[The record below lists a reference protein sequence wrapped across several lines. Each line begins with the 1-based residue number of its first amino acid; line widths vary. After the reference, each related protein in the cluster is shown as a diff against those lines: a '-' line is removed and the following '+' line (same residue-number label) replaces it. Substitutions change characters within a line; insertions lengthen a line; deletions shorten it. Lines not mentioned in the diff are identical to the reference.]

1 MPRLVLFT
9 DLDGTLLDHDTYSF
23 EPAREALAK
32 LESENIPVVF
42 TTSKTRAEIEKCRR
56 LTGNA
61 HPFISEN
68 GGAVFVP
75 EGYFGGDFSYDRKED
90 GYLVIELGAPHGELA
105 AALGEIRL
113 ETGMDIRGVS
123 EMEMEE
129 IMRLTG
135 LDEEDAALVRQREYG
150 EPFLVHG
157 DGASEEKIVREIQ
170 KRGYRHTEGGR
181 FHHIL
186 GRSDKGKAV
195 SILKGLYVKEWGL
208 IKTAGI
214 GDSLNDLP
222 MLKAVDI
229 PILVRK
235 PGGGYDERVKI
246 ADLAVADAPGPYGWN
261 SAVLK
266 LIVSFGEKEP
276 GE

>member
-1 MPRLVLFT
+1 MPRLLLFT

-23 EPAREALAK
+23 GPAVEALAA
-32 LESENIPVVF
+32 LESENIPAVF
-42 TTSKTRAEIEKCRR
+42 TTSKTRAEIEKWRR

-68 GGAVFVP
+68 GGAIFVP
-75 EGYFGGDFSYDRKED
+75 EGYFGGDFTYDRKNG
-90 GYLVIELGAPHGELA
+90 GYLVIELGAPHAELA
-105 AALGEIRL
+105 GALADIRR
-113 ETGMDIRGVS
+113 ETGIDIRGVS
-123 EMEMEE
+123 EMETGEV
-129 IMRLTG
+129 MRLTG
-135 LDEEDAALVRQREYG
+135 LSEKDAALVKEREYG
-150 EPFLVHG
+150 EPFVVYG
-157 DGASEEKIVREIQ
+157 NGASEERVVREIE
-170 KRGYRHTEGGR
+170 KRGYGYTEGGR
-181 FHHIL
+181 FHHML

-195 SILKGLYVKEWGL
+195 SILKGLYVKERGVVV
-208 IKTAGI
+208 TAGI

-229 PILVRK
+229 PVLVRK

-246 ADLAVADAPGPYGWN
+246 EGMAFADGAGPYGWN

>member
-1 MPRLVLFT
+1 MPRLLLFT

-23 EPAREALAK
+23 GPAVEALAA
-32 LESENIPVVF
+32 LESENIPAVF
-42 TTSKTRAEIEKCRR
+42 TTSKTRAEIEKWRR

-68 GGAVFVP
+68 GGAIFVP
-75 EGYFGGDFSYDRKED
+75 EGYFGGDFTYDKKEG
-90 GYLVIELGAPHGELA
+90 GYLVIELGAPHAELA
-105 AALGEIRL
+105 GALADIRR
-113 ETGMDIRGVS
+113 ETGIDMRGLS
-123 EMEMEE
+123 EMETGEV
-129 IMRLTG
+129 MRLTG
-135 LDEEDAALVRQREYG
+135 LSEEDAALVKEREYG
-150 EPFLVHG
+150 EPFVVYGNG
-157 DGASEEKIVREIQ
+157 DSEERVVREIE
-170 KRGYRHTEGGR
+170 KRGYGHTQGGR

-186 GRSDKGKAV
+186 GGSDKGKAV
-195 SILKGLYVKEWGL
+195 SILKGLYVKERGMVV
-208 IKTAGI
+208 TAGI

-229 PILVRK
+229 PVLVRK

-246 ADLAVADAPGPYGWN
+246 AGMAVADGAGPYGWN

>member
-23 EPAREALAK
+23 GPAREALTA

-42 TTSKTRAEIEKCRR
+42 TTSKTRAEIEKWRR

-61 HPFISEN
+61 HPFVSEN
-68 GGAVFVP
+68 GGAIFVP
-75 EGYFGGDFSYDRKED
+75 EGYFAGDFAYDRKED
-90 GYLVIELGAPHGELA
+90 GYLVIELGALHRELTK
-105 AALGEIRL
+105 ALEGIRR
-113 ETGMDIRGVS
+113 ETGIDIRGVS
-123 EMEMEE
+123 EMETGE
-129 IMRLTG
+129 IVQLTG
-135 LDEEDAALVRQREYG
+135 LDDEAAALVKKREYG
-150 EPFLVHG
+150 EPFVVHG
-157 DGASEEKIVREIQ
+157 DGDAEKTVIREIE
-170 KRGYRHTEGGR
+170 KRGYSHTQGGR

-186 GRSDKGKAV
+186 GSTDKGKAV
-195 SILKGLYVKEWGL
+195 SILKGLYVKEWGVVV
-208 IKTAGI
+208 TAGI
-214 GDSLNDLP
+214 GDSLNDIP

-246 ADLAVADAPGPYGWN
+246 AGMAIADAPGPYGWN

-276 GE
+276 EE